1 MRSGQHVLTVNAEGY
16 YPFEQVVTVTDADT
30 QRLDIAL
37 APLPGTVSLVTTPA
51 GAAVTMDGLFLGHTP
66 LNDIVL
72 EAGRYELAASLQRF
86 QPWQNQIDV
95 VGRSQSQTVQIALV
109 PDWAHVTFSSTPSEV
124 FAAIDSEPTAMTARG
139 LEVLSGEHELT
150 LSAPGFMPAT
160 LPLQIVAG
168 IDQDLGTITLTPADA
183 TLTLDSSPTGAGV
196 TLDGAFAGLTP
207 LIVPLSP
214 DDTHT
219 IRVSK
224 AGFRTSN
231 LSLALARGDTAER
244 SITLEPELGE
254 VRFVTEPPG
263 ANILIN
269 GQAVGTGSQTLSLPA
284 VAQRIEIALPG
295 YATFKTEV
303 LPKPGLPQQ
312 VRVTLLTEAAA
323 RKAAMVPSITTP
335 LGNTLVLVDP

>member
-1 MRSGQHVLTVNAEGY
+1 MTDNDNKLTPNAFSPASPAGPVGSDEQLAAMRFEPLREAGDSTKRINATQIALVLAGLGIASLLFFLFTARSLTLNIEAETTPDFSLSGLHWSFGKRLLVRSGQHVLTVNAEGY

-51 GAAVTMDGLFLGHTP
+51 GAAVTLDGLFLGPTP

-168 IDQDLGTITLTPADA
+168 IDHDLRTIALTPADA
-183 TLTLDSSPTGAGV
+183 TLSAFFSPVSARPIPTHMGERERE
-196 TLDGAFAGLTP
+196 TP
-207 LIVPLSP
+207 HL
-214 DDTHT
+214 
-219 IRVSK
+219 
-224 AGFRTSN
+224 
-231 LSLALARGDTAER
+231 
-244 SITLEPELGE
+244 
-254 VRFVTEPPG
+254 
-263 ANILIN
+263 
-269 GQAVGTGSQTLSLPA
+269 
-284 VAQRIEIALPG
+284 
-295 YATFKTEV
+295 Y
-303 LPKPGLPQQ
+303 
-312 VRVTLLTEAAA
+312 
-323 RKAAMVPSITTP
+323 
-335 LGNTLVLVDP
+335 